1 MLWNIGSG
9 VGRLA
14 SPPAILL
21 LLIAAGLWHSRK
33 NWGLKLA
40 WSALVV
46 LWALSTPIVAYAL
59 WDALTRGAVPVQPDE
74 LPKTRA
80 MIVVLP
86 AGKVSAGE
94 YPDGETAS
102 PLTVQRA
109 RYAVVLA
116 KSSGLPLAV
125 PGGKHRGVLSEAEAT
140 RRFVEN
146 ELKHPVAVTEHASLD
161 TRQNALNLMQ
171 PLRAKNVDTVVLVTD
186 ARHMPRASQ
195 AFAAA
200 GFKVVRAPMA
210 ITAGESELSPL
221 AFIPS
226 APALVV
232 SFDVSHEVI
241 GRLWYALRAF
251 LSRIVNR

>member
-1 MLWNIGSG
+1 MLWNIGSA
-9 VGRLA
+9 VGYVA

-21 LLIAAGLWHSRK
+21 LLMAAGLWHSRNK
-33 NWGLKLA
+33 WGLKLA
-40 WSALVV
+40 WFALVA
-46 LWALSTPIVAYAL
+46 LWALSTPVVAYTL

-74 LPKTRA
+74 LPKARA
-80 MIVVLP
+80 MIVILP
-86 AGKVSAGE
+86 GGKVSAAE

-109 RYAVVLA
+109 RYGVALA
-116 KSSGLPLAV
+116 KTSGLPLAI
-125 PGGKHRGVLSEAEAT
+125 PGGKHRGVLSEAELT

-146 ELKHPVAVTEHASLD
+146 ELKYPVAITEHASLD
-161 TRQNALNLMQ
+161 TRQNALNLVQ

-186 ARHMPRASQ
+186 ARHMPRAAQ

-200 GFKVVRAPMA
+200 GFNVIRAPMA
-210 ITAGESELSPL
+210 ITTGESELSPL

-241 GRLWYALRAF
+241 GRLWYALRSF
-251 LSRIVNR
+251 LSRIV